1 MIQICSLYSL
11 HDISPVYYINTK
23 RQVINIQSNAV
34 KKVWITSN
42 GYPSVTLA
50 TKDKKA
56 KNVTMHKIVALAF
69 IKNKPYKV
77 IEHIDDNKLDYR
89 SKNLKFSNQKDNVLS
104 AIRNGKKIIRERIF
118 KVLLVSGDK
127 YTGSMKEISEQT
139 GIARGTLYDHFYYRQ
154 KTKMDK
160 VSSKSIVRRVTEVK

>member
-69 IKNKPYKV
+69 IK
-77 IEHIDDNKLDYR
+77 ISHIR
-89 SKNLKFSNQKDNVLS
+89 
-104 AIRNGKKIIRERIF
+104 
-118 KVLLVSGDK
+118 
-127 YTGSMKEISEQT
+127 
-139 GIARGTLYDHFYYRQ
+139 
-154 KTKMDK
+154 
-160 VSSKSIVRRVTEVK
+160 